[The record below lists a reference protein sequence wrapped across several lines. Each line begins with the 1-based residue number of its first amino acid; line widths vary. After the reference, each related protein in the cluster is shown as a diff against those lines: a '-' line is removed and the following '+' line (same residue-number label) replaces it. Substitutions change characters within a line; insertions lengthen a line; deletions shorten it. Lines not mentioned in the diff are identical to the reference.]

1 MTRCNPVRQRP
12 VEQPRCWHVASIC
25 PQRHRCCGLGHGGT
39 STSVGDERRELD
51 LSLIAL
57 CQRLVHH
64 YVFSICF
71 LLNGGMTCVVA
82 QLATWSEDLNQY
94 VLDEDDESYEFSV
107 RLVAQH
113 VLREVSR
120 MFGSRGQVAIGVA
133 SQSLM
138 AQGATL
144 RAAGSPHWW
153 KCREAG
159 LLGLG
164 ILVEDVENEDYRA
177 DLPAGKRSLIQ
188 SLS

>member
-1 MTRCNPVRQRP
+1 M
-12 VEQPRCWHVASIC
+12 A
-25 PQRHRCCGLGHGGT
+25 
-39 STSVGDERRELD
+39 
-51 LSLIAL
+51 
-57 CQRLVHH
+57 
-64 YVFSICF
+64 
-71 LLNGGMTCVVA
+71 CVVP

-120 MFGSRGQVAIGVA
+120 MFGSRGQVAIGGA

-138 AQGATL
+138 EQGATL

-164 ILVEDVENEDYRA
+164 ILVEDVENEYQRA
-177 DLPAGKRSLIQ
+177 DLPAGKRSLTTLTDRCVYVFSCCQYLLACGAGLQIWWMR
-188 SLS
+188 SGSWLSSY